1 MTYSFKFIQK
11 YILANT
17 LYCFFLSLWLCVILS
32 INIHAQHFESSL
44 NYNSSIF
51 ELIKI
56 ILAKSQLLIFIF
68 LLFFFIVKV
77 KVVNFFSSNKIMF
90 LFFIYGFLQFFPF
103 FFKNIN
109 LANTIFAI
117 QYLNVILLLSIFS
130 EIYKKKIKE
139 VLIISYIVL
148 FFVFIYFLA
157 YYYFNYFSSEHIM
170 YGFYNEK
177 INFIFEY
184 NDPPRSS
191 GISRSALFLLIFAEF
206 GNFLLKKKI
215 KYILIS
221 ILFIPIILLTQSRIN
236 ISLFLILFIYLFF
249 FIKKKKFF
257 FLNYIFI
264 PLLFITVINIFKPS
278 NNVFINSKNDL
289 SCGVSKIL
297 EKNIRQTDK
306 DSFSSKRFE
315 GWLYIFELKR
325 KNLISDL
332 DSIVGFGP
340 QGDRL
345 FVKYSISNALLYAF
359 LSCGIIGVLILLL
372 IYLNLIILL
381 YKKIKS
387 NFSIFLEN
395 EYVKISFF
403 LILFIVL
410 RSFLE
415 NSFSI
420 FGIDF
425 VFLLIAIQT
434 FNNEKKKS

>member
-1 MTYSFKFIQK
+1 
-11 YILANT
+11 
-17 LYCFFLSLWLCVILS
+17 
-32 INIHAQHFESSL
+32 
-44 NYNSSIF
+44 
-51 ELIKI
+51 
-56 ILAKSQLLIFIF
+56 
-68 LLFFFIVKV
+68 
-77 KVVNFFSSNKIMF
+77 
-90 LFFIYGFLQFFPF
+90 
-103 FFKNIN
+103 
-109 LANTIFAI
+109 
-117 QYLNVILLLSIFS
+117 VILLLSIFS

-148 FFVFIYFLA
+148 FFVFVYFLA

-236 ISLFLILFIYLFF
+236 ISLFLILFIYLFL
-249 FIKKKKFF
+249 FIKKKKLF

-289 SCGVSKIL
+289 SSGVSKIL

-306 DSFSSKRFE
+306 ESFSSKRFE
-315 GWLYIFELKR
+315 GWLYIIELKR

-359 LSCGIIGVLILLL
+359 LSCGIIGALILLL

-425 VFLLIAIQT
+425 VFLLTAIQT
-434 FNNEKKKS
+434 FNNEKKNKFI

>member
-1 MTYSFKFIQK
+1 MTYSFEPIKK

-17 LYCFFLSLWLCVILS
+17 LYRFFLFLWLCVILS

-51 ELIKI
+51 ELLKI

-77 KVVNFFSSNKIMF
+77 KFVKFFSSNKIML
-90 LFFIYGFLQFFPF
+90 LFIIYGFLQFFPF

-109 LANTIFAI
+109 LANTIYVI
-117 QYLNVILLLSIFS
+117 QCLNVILLLSIFS

-148 FFVFIYFLA
+148 FLVFIYFLA
-157 YYYFNYFSSEHIM
+157 YYYFNYFSSENIM

-191 GISRSALFLLIFAEF
+191 GISRTALFLLIFVEF

-221 ILFIPIILLTQSRIN
+221 ILFIPIIFLTQSRIN
-236 ISLFLILFIYLFF
+236 ISLFLILFIYLFLF
-249 FIKKKKFF
+249 VKKKKVF

-264 PLLFITVINIFKPS
+264 PLLFIIVINIFKPS
-278 NNVFINSKNDL
+278 NNVFENSKNDL
-289 SCGVSKIL
+289 SSEVSKIL

-306 DSFSSKRFE
+306 ESFSSKRFE
-315 GWLYIFELKR
+315 GWIYIFELKR

-372 IYLNLIILL
+372 IYLNLIILI

-387 NFSIFLEN
+387 NFSLFLEN

-403 LILFIVL
+403 LILFIC
-410 RSFLE
+410 
-415 NSFSI
+415 
-420 FGIDF
+420 
-425 VFLLIAIQT
+425 LIQ
-434 FNNEKKKS
+434 

>member
-1 MTYSFKFIQK
+1 
-11 YILANT
+11 
-17 LYCFFLSLWLCVILS
+17 LS

-51 ELIKI
+51 ELLKI

-77 KVVNFFSSNKIMF
+77 KFVKFFSSNKIML
-90 LFFIYGFLQFFPF
+90 LFIIYGFLQFFPF

-109 LANTIFAI
+109 LANTIYVI
-117 QYLNVILLLSIFS
+117 QCLNVILLLSIFS
-130 EIYKKKIKE
+130 AIYKKKIKE

-148 FFVFIYFLA
+148 FLVFIYFLA
-157 YYYFNYFSSEHIM
+157 YYYFNYFSSENIM

-191 GISRSALFLLIFAEF
+191 GISRSALFLLIFVEF

-221 ILFIPIILLTQSRIN
+221 ILFIPIIFLTQSRIN
-236 ISLFLILFIYLFF
+236 ISLFLILFIYLFIF
-249 FIKKKKFF
+249 VKKRKVF

-264 PLLFITVINIFKPS
+264 PLLFIIVINIFKPS
-278 NNVFINSKNDL
+278 NNVFENSKNDL
-289 SCGVSKIL
+289 SSEVSKIF

-306 DSFSSKRFE
+306 ESFSSKRFE
-315 GWLYIFELKR
+315 GWIYIFELKR

-372 IYLNLIILL
+372 IYLNLIILI

-387 NFSIFLEN
+387 NFSLFLEN

-425 VFLLIAIQT
+425 VFLLTAIQT